1 MGAVWGQHMAETDDS
16 AHLRWITDNDLN
28 RSRTSWNVGD
38 LLTAVAPL
46 RDIGAKRLLDIGCG
60 YGGLSKLVGEVIGAD
75 EVHGIDI
82 DEAVMEEA
90 RGKGVQAIV
99 LDVGAQPMPYPDGFF
114 GVVISLGM
122 MDYLRTF
129 DGMIL
134 ETRRVLRSGGHVL
147 VALPNLGS
155 WHNRAMLLL
164 GYQPR
169 DVEIS
174 SHTLA
179 GVPRRFYRGEQPA
192 GHIHTAT
199 ARAFTELMTFHG
211 FRSVRI
217 SRGRPTMRTLTPW
230 LDALDRLLSRRPTLA
245 RRFYYLGQKQPT

>member
-1 MGAVWGQHMAETDDS
+1 MAGTRAS
-16 AHLRWITDNDLN
+16 AHSRWITDNDLN

-38 LLTAVAPL
+38 LLAAVAPL
-46 RDIGAKRLLDIGCG
+46 RGTGAGRLLDIGCG
-60 YGGLSKLVGEVIGAD
+60 YGGLSKLVGEVVGAD

-90 RGKGVQAIV
+90 RGKGVQSV
-99 LDVGAQPMPYPDGFF
+99 VVDVGAQPLPYPDGHFD
-114 GVVISLGM
+114 VVMSLGM

-129 DGMIL
+129 DDMVQ
-134 ETRRVLRSGGHVL
+134 EVHRVLRPGGHVL

-155 WHNRAMLLL
+155 WHNRAMLLF

-174 SHTLA
+174 HHTLA
-179 GVPRRFYRGEQPA
+179 GVPRRFYRGEEPA

-199 ARAFTELMTFHG
+199 VRAFSELMAFHG
-211 FRSVRI
+211 FRTARI
-217 SRGRPTMRTLTPW
+217 SGGRPTMRAVKPW
-230 LDALDRLLSRRPTLA
+230 LDLLDRGFTRRPTLA
-245 RRFYYLGQKQPT
+245 RRFYYLGQKLPA

>member
-1 MGAVWGQHMAETDDS
+1 MVKTVDS
-16 AHLRWITDNDLN
+16 AHLGWITDNDRN
-28 RSRTSWNVGD
+28 RSRTSWNVAD
-38 LLTAVAPL
+38 LLAAIEPL
-46 RDIGAKRLLDIGCG
+46 RDAGAKRLLDIGCG

-75 EVHGIDI
+75 EVHGADI

-90 RGKGVQAIV
+90 RGKGVEAIV
-99 LDVGAQPMPYPDGFF
+99 LEVGAQPLPHPDGYFD
-114 GVVISLGM
+114 VVMSLGM

-129 DGMIL
+129 DDMIR
-134 ETRRVLRSGGHVL
+134 EIDRVVRPGGHVL

-179 GVPRRFYRGEQPA
+179 GVPRRFYQGEQPA

-199 ARAFTELMTFHG
+199 VRAFTELMTFHG

-217 SRGRPTMRTLTPW
+217 SGGRPTMRTVKPW
-230 LDALDRLLSRRPTLA
+230 LDVVDRIFTKRPTLA
-245 RRFYYLGQKQPT
+245 RRFYYLGLKQTT

>member
-1 MGAVWGQHMAETDDS
+1 MAGTGS
-16 AHLRWITDNDLN
+16 STHLRWITDNDLN

-38 LLTAVAPL
+38 LLAAVEPL
-46 RDIGAKRLLDIGCG
+46 GDGAARRLLDVGCG

-90 RGKGVQAIV
+90 RGKGVQSVV
-99 LDVGAQPMPYPDGFF
+99 LEVGAQPLPYADGFF
-114 GVVISLGM
+114 DVVMSLGM

-129 DGMIL
+129 DDMLQEIH
-134 ETRRVLRSGGHVL
+134 RVLRPGGWVL
-147 VALPNLGS
+147 IALPNLGS

-174 SHTLA
+174 CLTLA

-217 SRGRPTMRTLTPW
+217 SGGRPTMRTVKPW
-230 LDALDRLLSRRPTLA
+230 LDLLDRLFTLRPTLA
-245 RRFYYLGQKQPT
+245 RRFYYLGQKQPA